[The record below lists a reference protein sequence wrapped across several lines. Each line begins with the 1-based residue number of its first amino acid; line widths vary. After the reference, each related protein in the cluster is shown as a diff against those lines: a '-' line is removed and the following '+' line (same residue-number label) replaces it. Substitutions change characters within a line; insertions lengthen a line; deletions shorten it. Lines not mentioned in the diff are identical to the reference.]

1 MTTKFRRRCIA
12 MFLAAVAAISSTAA
26 QAVEFQNET
35 LSYRVTYKWGLI
47 QKVAGSA
54 SLTLTKQP
62 SAGKYKAVLVARSLP
77 WADKIFSVR
86 DTLSGTMD
94 AATMHPLHYDKST
107 HEGGVYRHDV
117 IHYTYSG
124 SKVTGKCRRHKV
136 DKKNKHSVTDTMMT
150 ATAPAVDMLSVYYL
164 VRNLPFESMKVG
176 DVSRSTLFS
185 GKKLEKLALKYDGIT
200 TIKLNGTSYECYKIS
215 FTFSSERMN
224 NSSAPMTAW
233 IWREG
238 SRIPIKLVGELAV
251 GEVQVLWNGEKKE
264 Q

>member
-1 MTTKFRRRCIA
+1 MITDFRRRCIA
-12 MFLAAVAAISSTAA
+12 VILAAVAAISPVASHAI
-26 QAVEFQNET
+26 EFQNET

-77 WADKIFSVR
+77 WADKFFSVR
-86 DTLSGTMD
+86 DTLSGYMD
-94 AATMHPLHYDKST
+94 ATTMHPLHYDKST

-117 IHYTYSG
+117 INYTYSG
-124 SKVTGKCRRHKV
+124 SKIVGKCRRHKV
-136 DKKNKHSVTDTMMT
+136 DKKNKVTVTDTTMT

-185 GKKLEKLALKYDGIT
+185 GKKLEKLALKYDGIA

-215 FTFSSERMN
+215 FSFSSERMN

-238 SRIPIKLVGELAV
+238 SRIPIKLVGELTI
-251 GEVQVLWNGEKKE
+251 GEVQVLWNGDKKK
-264 Q
+264 